1 MKVKKSE
8 HSLWHS
14 IESVGDAAICTVVRN
29 IFTELFGEQNSLTFF
44 KLLEDHAK
52 SNVFLSIIAQFYE
65 LQRWVAKSPRNLQEW
80 AHLAEVFFGAV
91 FIERS
96 LWGNDPLKELHDFF
110 LPILK
115 IRYRGLLQ
123 FSTKDW
129 VSWNTYPAL
138 TSEEKYLK
146 SISVQSQHIFYPTAP
161 IFEQVKVL
169 LKDRDRR
176 FLGHLAIAC
185 VNDSSE
191 SAEAFHPIEKEA
203 KHLAT
208 RLLLNRLH
216 HSNTS
221 IKTHSSALKTV
232 RNESSRYF
240 CFIFISFT

>member
-1 MKVKKSE
+1 MHRRKWKLKKSE

-14 IESVGDAAICTVVRN
+14 IESVGDAAICTVFRN
-29 IFTELFGEQNSLTFF
+29 IFPELFGEQNSLTLF

-52 SNVFLSIIAQFYE
+52 SNVFLSVIAKFYE
-65 LQRWVAKSPRNLQEW
+65 LQLWVARSPCKLQEW
-80 AHLAEVFFGAV
+80 AYLTEAFFGAV

-138 TSEEKYLK
+138 TSEGKHLK
-146 SISVQSQHIFYPTAP
+146 SISVRSQHIFYPTAP
-161 IFEQVKVL
+161 IFEQVVVL
-169 LKDRDRR
+169 LNDRDRR
-176 FLGHLAIAC
+176 FLGHFATAC

-191 SAEAFHPIEKEA
+191 SAEAFHPIEEEA
-203 KHLAT
+203 KQLAT

-216 HSNTS
+216 RSNTS
-221 IKTHSSALKTV
+221 IKTHSSVSEKTV
-232 RNESSRYF
+232 RNESSR
-240 CFIFISFT
+240 